1 MTEYAMTSNSTNY
14 AAEVIEVQALRTLP
28 GLDNLVGISINGYQA
43 LVSKDTQVGDK
54 LLVFPA
60 ECQISEAF
68 AREHNL
74 MRDQGGYLEANR
86 RVRAIKLRGHVS
98 NALALAMSDLPAVGT
113 VFDTIDGVQIV
124 RKYEV
129 PVKVGRTPTAQPRK
143 ERRVDERMFPQHV
156 DTENYWRN
164 AHKIPD
170 GGYVTVTQKLH
181 GCFNAAQPVSLWGGG
196 TRKISALRVGDVVV
210 GFNVD
215 GNIVPSIVEKV
226 FTTGK
231 TALWRKLTFSLT
243 PASRKR
249 PTTYSTPEHLFWSQR
264 RGWVRADTLEIG
276 ETVESTLVEPW
287 VSSRAKSVITGLL
300 LGDGSISGH
309 RRGAIEWSHKIEHV
323 DYVRYVQHL
332 LGDLSGFG
340 PLQRR
345 TSGYGTVMVCARTR
359 ELTDIARFVAPWE
372 RLCVPD
378 NLEFDPLSLAIWY
391 MDDGSLSHSEK
402 QEDRAN
408 FAICRYDEHNAKVIR
423 DALVRYGFVNP
434 VLYCSERYWRIRL
447 NKDDAE
453 RLFRDIRSH
462 VPPVMQY
469 KLPEYHRGF
478 FVALPPI
485 NESGPISYAATVTS
499 SSAVSARDAQYS
511 TKWDIQTS
519 TGNFYAS
526 HVLVH
531 NSSWRATNAAV
542 KRKLS
547 WLERLAKRLGVKV
560 TETEYVPLFGSRKVI
575 KDPTNPDQNHYYS
588 TDLWTEYGMTIADR
602 LPKDV
607 VVYGELVGWVN
618 DGPIQQNYTYDVPKG
633 QVAMYVYRV
642 TTTTTDGH
650 HYDLPWHDV
659 EKFCE
664 ERGFKTVPVLWA
676 GLHKD
681 FVVDEFV
688 DKVFWPQYANAVPLS
703 KDSPVDEGVVV
714 RYNNEFYK
722 AKGPIFFGHETALL
736 DKGLEIL
743 S

>member
-1 MTEYAMTSNSTNY
+1 MTEYTMTSNSTNY
-14 AAEVIEVQALRTLP
+14 AAEVVEVRGLHTLP
-28 GLDNLVGISINGYQA
+28 GLDNLVGIHINGYQA
-43 LVSKDTQVGDK
+43 LVSKDTSVGDK

-60 ECQISEAF
+60 ECQISEDF
-68 AREHNL
+68 ARAHNL

-124 RKYEV
+124 RKYEI

-181 GCFNAAQPVSLWGGG
+181 G
-196 TRKISALRVGDVVV
+196 T
-210 GFNVD
+210 
-215 GNIVPSIVEKV
+215 
-226 FTTGK
+226 
-231 TALWRKLTFSLT
+231 
-243 PASRKR
+243 
-249 PTTYSTPEHLFWSQR
+249 
-264 RGWVRADTLEIG
+264 
-276 ETVESTLVEPW
+276 
-287 VSSRAKSVITGLL
+287 
-300 LGDGSISGH
+300 
-309 RRGAIEWSHKIEHV
+309 
-323 DYVRYVQHL
+323 
-332 LGDLSGFG
+332 
-340 PLQRR
+340 
-345 TSGYGTVMVCARTR
+345 
-359 ELTDIARFVAPWE
+359 
-372 RLCVPD
+372 
-378 NLEFDPLSLAIWY
+378 
-391 MDDGSLSHSEK
+391 
-402 QEDRAN
+402 
-408 FAICRYDEHNAKVIR
+408 
-423 DALVRYGFVNP
+423 
-434 VLYCSERYWRIRL
+434 
-447 NKDDAE
+447 
-453 RLFRDIRSH
+453 
-462 VPPVMQY
+462 
-469 KLPEYHRGF
+469 
-478 FVALPPI
+478 
-485 NESGPISYAATVTS
+485 
-499 SSAVSARDAQYS
+499 
-511 TKWDIQTS
+511 
-519 TGNFYAS
+519 
-526 HVLVH
+526 
-531 NSSWRATNAAV
+531 SWRATNAAV

-547 WLERLAKRLGVKV
+547 WLERLARWVGIKV

-575 KDPTNPDQNHYYS
+575 KDPTNPDQNHYYD
-588 TDLWTEYGMTIADR
+588 TDLWTEYGMTVADR

-607 VVYGELVGWVN
+607 VVYGELVGWAG

-650 HYDLPWHDV
+650 HYDLPWHAV
-659 EKFCE
+659 ETFCE